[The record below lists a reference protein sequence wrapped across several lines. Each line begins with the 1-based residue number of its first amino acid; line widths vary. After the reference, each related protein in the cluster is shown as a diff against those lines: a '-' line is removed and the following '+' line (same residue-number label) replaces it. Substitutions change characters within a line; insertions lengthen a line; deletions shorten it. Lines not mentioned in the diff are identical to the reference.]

1 MVGEWRCIQEEE
13 AGGAGGAGGEDVD
26 RGIAVLAVSVLGT
39 EPVLNTMSVLRW
51 GGMSRSV

>member
-39 EPVLNTMSVLRW
+39 EPVLKTMSVLRW